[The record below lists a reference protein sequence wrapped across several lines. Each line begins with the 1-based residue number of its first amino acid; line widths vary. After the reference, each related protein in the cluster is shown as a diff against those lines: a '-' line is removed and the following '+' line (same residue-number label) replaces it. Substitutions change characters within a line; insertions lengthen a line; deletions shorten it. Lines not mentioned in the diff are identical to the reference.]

1 MKGCATYSTNELCI
15 ICVPFTFFD
24 LNSVIY
30 TIIIMKVMNI
40 KKHLLRIPVYNIIDV
55 ISGEDQLWCILLDIW
70 IQLFQNI
77 RLLLW
82 RSYFNLFAQNNS
94 NSLLNVPRQQG
105 LLYYTYEQLAIFRFL
120 NDRSQCLNEL
130 SR

>member
-1 MKGCATYSTNELCI
+1 VKGCATYSTNELCI

-55 ISGEDQLWCILLDIW
+55 ISGEDQL
-70 IQLFQNI
+70 
-77 RLLLW
+77 
-82 RSYFNLFAQNNS
+82 
-94 NSLLNVPRQQG
+94 
-105 LLYYTYEQLAIFRFL
+105 
-120 NDRSQCLNEL
+120 
-130 SR
+130 